1 MLATKS
7 SPKSSSVAG
16 MGSARP
22 LAAKGFQMNTPEQ
35 ETHLDSFLA
44 AAHRRRG
51 RSGGGNPKVI
61 QPKGEKAEGKE
72 RRR

>member
-1 MLATKS
+1 MLAHKS

-44 AAHRRRG
+44 AAHRRKYPAKSTLIYAG
-51 RSGGGNPKVI
+51 DKSDSI
-61 QPKGEKAEGKE
+61 Y
-72 RRR
+72 